1 MTMYTKN
8 VHIRK
13 KNYFVV
19 SAPEQSPALTSGKTI
34 NIILVCGIVAAV
46 VLIIVVGS
54 LAIKKVTEK
63 RYGKTF

>member
-1 MTMYTKN
+1 MTMYTKI

-13 KNYFVV
+13 YNYFVV
-19 SAPEQSPALTSGKTI
+19 SALEQSPALTSEKTI

-46 VLIIVVGS
+46 VLITVAGS